1 MNSYHILIYFLKT
14 NIITL
19 FAFQAYSSFEKKVK
33 NVQNKLEEI
42 QPDLDSHSKSVA
54 NLLSGNA
61 IFFKKNMSYEFYC
74 RKNSYN

>member
-1 MNSYHILIYFLKT
+1 MSSYHTILIYFLKT
-14 NIITL
+14 NIIITL

-61 IFFKKNMSYEFYC
+61 IFFKKNMSYEF
-74 RKNSYN
+74 

>member
-14 NIITL
+14 DIIITL

-61 IFFKKNMSYEFYC
+61 IFLKKT
-74 RKNSYN
+74 

>member
-14 NIITL
+14 NIIFTL

-33 NVQNKLEEI
+33 NVQNKLEEL

-54 NLLSGNA
+54 NLLSGKCNE
-61 IFFKKNMSYEFYC
+61 KNMSVEFYC
-74 RKNSYN
+74 RKKSYD

>member
-1 MNSYHILIYFLKT
+1 MNSYHIFYLFLKT

-54 NLLSGNA
+54 NLLSGKCNE
-61 IFFKKNMSYEFYC
+61 KNMSVEFYC
-74 RKNSYN
+74 RKKSYD

>member
-1 MNSYHILIYFLKT
+1 MNTYHILIYFLKT

-33 NVQNKLEEI
+33 NVQNKLEEL

-61 IFFKKNMSYEFYC
+61 IFKK
-74 RKNSYN
+74 KH